1 MTALPGREQVSVT
14 VLSDHA
20 NLRFFMTT
28 KELNR
33 GQARWAEQLS
43 AFDFQIE
50 HRPGNNPA
58 DAPSRRSDYS
68 RYSEERLIFP
78 TLQNKLQSGFV
89 TAELDD
95 LHSDFKLAMSKL
107 LAHGQKA
114 SKKTTSTQT
123 SPMGKETHP

>member
-1 MTALPGREQVSVT
+1 
-14 VLSDHA
+14 
-20 NLRFFMTT
+20 MTT

-78 TLQNKLQSGFV
+78 TLLQSGFF
-89 TAELDD
+89 TAEAYTRISNL
-95 LHSDFKLAMSKL
+95 
-107 LAHGQKA
+107 
-114 SKKTTSTQT
+114 
-123 SPMGKETHP
+123 P